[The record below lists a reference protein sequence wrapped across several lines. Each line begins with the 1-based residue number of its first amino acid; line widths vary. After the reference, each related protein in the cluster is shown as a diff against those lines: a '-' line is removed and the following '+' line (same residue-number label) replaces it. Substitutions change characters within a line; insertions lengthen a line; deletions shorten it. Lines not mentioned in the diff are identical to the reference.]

1 MTIADAIDAFLVRLD
16 LRLRRSPRTVRT
28 YQTALNRFSEYLHQ
42 AGLPIR
48 QTPTTALTVDA
59 ALDFV
64 AWLTGEHFRGRNV
77 PRSTLR
83 TYLAAL
89 SRFYDYLTIEKL
101 LQIPAED
108 RVRLEEE
115 FREIRKGGGG
125 RPLPRLPQEETVEAL
140 IRAAEGVSVDKEDWR
155 AVLRRLRDIAIVH
168 VLRASGMRVGELA
181 QLRRGDLDR
190 QNQAVRVLHGKGGKQ
205 RLAYL
210 DRRAWVALQS
220 YLARRDAG
228 VRGKAAAHLP
238 LIARHDKRAGN
249 RVLPLSTNGIR
260 EVLNRLAVAAGL
272 EESLTPHQFRHR
284 FATKVLATTGDLAVT
299 QDLLGHASPQTTRI
313 YAKLDPERLRRAY
326 RDVFD
331 DAD

>member
-1 MTIADAIDAFLVRLD
+1 MTIVDAIDAFLVRLD

-28 YQTALNRFSEYLHQ
+28 YQTALNRFSEYLSE
-42 AGLPIR
+42 AGLPVQ
-48 QTPTTALTVDA
+48 QTPTTALTADT

-64 AWLTGEHFRGRNV
+64 VWLTGEHFHGRNV

-101 LQIPAED
+101 LDIPGED

-115 FREIRKGGGG
+115 FREIRKGGS
-125 RPLPRLPQEETVEAL
+125 RPLPRLPQEETVESL
-140 IRAAEGVSVDKEDWR
+140 IQAAEGVSVDEEDWR
-155 AVLRRLRDIAIVH
+155 AVLRQLRDIAIVH

-181 QLRRGDLDR
+181 QSRRGDLDH
-190 QNQAVRVLHGKGGKQ
+190 QNRAVRVLHGKGGKQ

-210 DRRAWVALQS
+210 DQRAWTALQR
-220 YLARRDAG
+220 YLARRDAD
-228 VRGKAAAHLP
+228 VRGKAVAHLP
-238 LIARHDKRAGN
+238 LMARHDKRAGN
-249 RVLPLSTNGIR
+249 RTLPLSTNGIR
-260 EVLNRLAVAAGL
+260 EVLDRLAVIAGL

-284 FATKVLATTGDLAVT
+284 FATKVLARTGDLAVT

-313 YAKLDPERLRRAY
+313 YAQLDPERLRRAH
-326 RDVFD
+326 REVFD
-331 DAD
+331 DDGV